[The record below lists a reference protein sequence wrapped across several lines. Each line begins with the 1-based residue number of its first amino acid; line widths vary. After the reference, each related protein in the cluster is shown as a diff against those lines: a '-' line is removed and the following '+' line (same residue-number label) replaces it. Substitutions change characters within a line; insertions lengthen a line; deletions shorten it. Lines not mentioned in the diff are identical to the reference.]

1 MNTSVLTVITAVA
14 PYHLAV
20 VEEAAASVRAQTV
33 KTDHIII
40 IDHERRGAGWGR
52 NAGLARVT
60 TPFCTFL
67 DADDILEPTFAERML
82 TAYDGA
88 HYIYCDHY
96 QDAEHVRTSDEAWT
110 RGSWHVVTTLLPT
123 AWVKHVGGFDETLI
137 GGEDSDLY
145 WKLRYF
151 GMCGKR
157 LPEPLM
163 HYRGGGQR
171 SKAFFGSPQFHEF
184 QNLLETR
191 YGGYRM
197 SCCGENASAI
207 NVQASGAILVQ
218 ALWAGNRQMRG
229 AVTGTLYPR
238 AGNGA
243 LMWVDARD
251 VAYAPHLWQQVVE
264 TPKPPSRVELNDFQ
278 RMTADLLGI
287 PTPRPPKPTAI
298 PNASEEPVRPNITR
312 VMELYRQ
319 ATAHE

>member
-1 MNTSVLTVITAVA
+1 MLTVITAVA

-33 KTDHIII
+33 KTEHIII
-40 IDHERRGAGWGR
+40 VDHERRGAGWGR
-52 NAGLARVT
+52 NTGLARVT
-60 TPFCTFL
+60 SNFVTFL
-67 DADDILEPTFAERML
+67 DADDLLEPTFTERML
-82 TAYDGA
+82 TAYDGQ

-96 QDAEHVRTSDEAWT
+96 QDGEHVRTSDEPWV

-123 AWVKHVGGFDETLI
+123 AWAKHVGGFDETLI
-137 GGEDSDLY
+137 GGEDTDLY
-145 WKLRYF
+145 WKLRHF

-171 SKAFFGSPQFHEF
+171 SKTFFGTPQFHNF
-184 QNLLETR
+184 QDLLVSR
-191 YGGYRM
+191 YGGNRM

-207 NVQASGAILVQ
+207 NAQASGAILVQ

-229 AVTGTLYPR
+229 SVTGTLYPR

-251 VAYAPHLWQQVVE
+251 VDYAPHLWQQVVE
-264 TPKPPSRVELNDFQ
+264 TPQPPSRLELNDFQ
-278 RMTADLLGI
+278 RMSADLLGI
-287 PTPRPPKPTAI
+287 PTPRAPKPA
-298 PNASEEPVRPNITR
+298 PVANASVEPVRPDITR